1 MTCTGDS
8 EIFSVSV
15 TLPDILGVFGHI
27 CKVSLWII
35 KSSSE
40 TNSNLQSGIN
50 FPCAVGEGKCLE
62 GFDAKAMKLI
72 NTSCFK
78 PLITFIHQ
86 LLH

>member
-15 TLPDILGVFGHI
+15 TLPDILGVFSHI

-35 KSSSE
+35 KSS
-40 TNSNLQSGIN
+40 
-50 FPCAVGEGKCLE
+50 AVVEGKFLE
-62 GFDAKAMKLI
+62 GCDAKAMKLI